1 MSPRLRVLPLLVL
14 LSIAACDDGP
24 PAVNPKDHA
33 EGLYLK
39 GTAEYL
45 QGQFEASLASF
56 EAMKQLTPNDPRLP
70 AARGEVFLS
79 MGRINDALTEF
90 EAAIKLD
97 PKRSTNWSR
106 LGFIQAQLG
115 KVPEAQSSLRK
126 AIALYPNDFNALESL
141 GELHLK
147 KGEKDEAVRHFSLAA
162 GAASGE
168 AKSML
173 VMRAVDVL
181 NQQGKNDEVIKLTD
195 NAVGQGVRA
204 PEVLSALGD
213 ALVRAGRLTE
223 ALEAYKDAASQSRTD
238 PTLWELVGEI
248 HLRLDKPADAIAAYK
263 ESLKIKNRAVVHVAL
278 ARIHLARQ
286 DRPGALDE
294 LNAALESVSGKDL
307 REMRELADLLA
318 TLDRKPD
325 ALKILASLSAEQENV
340 KDTELQLTT
349 ARLAKE
355 LKDAALQQVACARVT
370 AADAGVTKCP

>member
-1 MSPRLRVLPLLVL
+1 MSSRLRVLPLLAL
-14 LSIAACDDGP
+14 LAAAACDDGP
-24 PAVNPKDHA
+24 PTINPKDHA

-39 GTAEYL
+39 GTSEYL
-45 QGQFEASLASF
+45 QGQFETALASF
-56 EAMKQLTPNDPRLP
+56 EAMKQIAPNDPRLP
-70 AARGEVFLS
+70 AARGEVYLS
-79 MGRINDALTEF
+79 MGRINEALPEF

-115 KVPEAQSSLRK
+115 KTEEAQSSLRK

-173 VMRAVDVL
+173 LMRAVDVL
-181 NQQGKNDEVIKLTD
+181 NQQGKNDEVIALTD
-195 NAVGQGVRA
+195 RAVGQGVRT

-223 ALEAYKDAASQSRTD
+223 ALEAYKDAASLSRTD

-248 HLRLDKPADAIAAYK
+248 HMRMDKPGDAIAAYK

-278 ARIHLARQ
+278 ARIHLAML
-286 DRPGALDE
+286 DRPGAMDE
-294 LNAALESVSGKDL
+294 LNAALESVSGRDT
-307 REMRELADLLA
+307 RELRELADLLA
-318 TLDRKPD
+318 DLDRKPD
-325 ALKILASLSAEQENV
+325 ALKILTSLSAEQENV
-340 KDTELQLTT
+340 KDTDLQLTT

-355 LKDAALQQVACARVT
+355 LKEAAVQQAACARVA
-370 AADAGVTKCP
+370 AADAGVKKCP